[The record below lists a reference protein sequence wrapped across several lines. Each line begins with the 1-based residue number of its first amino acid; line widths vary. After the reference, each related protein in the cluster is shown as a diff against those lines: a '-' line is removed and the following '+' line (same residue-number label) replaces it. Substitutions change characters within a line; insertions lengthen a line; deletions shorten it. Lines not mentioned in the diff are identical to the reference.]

1 MRIGILSTSS
11 LVLAGLTALAL
22 GAASPA
28 AAEDLTVVSWG
39 GSYQASQRE
48 AFFKPFAKD
57 TGNKILEEEYNGEIA
72 KVRAMVETGNVSWDV
87 VDLDT
92 RSALAACAE
101 GIIETIDWGKLGLD
115 KSKFIGGDVN
125 ECGVPNILYSW
136 VLAYDKDKTPNGPTS
151 SADIFDLQKFPG
163 KRGLQKA
170 AIVNLEWALLADG
183 VALADVYKV
192 LATKEGVD
200 RAFKKLDTIKGQVVW
215 WEAGAQPPQL
225 LADGEVVMTTGWNGR
240 FFNAV
245 RDDHKNFGI
254 VWDHQGMDWDWWTMP
269 KGGPKVDL
277 AYEFIS
283 YASQPMAMANQTKW
297 ISYGPANKDAVPN
310 IEAATLPD
318 LPTAPDN
325 MGTALLLD
333 PQFWADHN
341 EELNERFNA
350 WLAQ

>member
-1 MRIGILSTSS
+1 MRIGILSTGS

-22 GAASPA
+22 GAARPA

-57 TGNKILEEEYNGEIA
+57 TGNKVLEEEYNGEIA

-163 KRGLQKA
+163 KRGLRSRTCTRSWRPRKA
-170 AIVNLEWALLADG
+170 SIAPSRSS
-183 VALADVYKV
+183 
-192 LATKEGVD
+192 TRS
-200 RAFKKLDTIKGQVVW
+200 RAVSC
-215 WEAGAQPPQL
+215 
-225 LADGEVVMTTGWNGR
+225 
-240 FFNAV
+240 
-245 RDDHKNFGI
+245 
-254 VWDHQGMDWDWWTMP
+254 
-269 KGGPKVDL
+269 GGK
-277 AYEFIS
+277 
-283 YASQPMAMANQTKW
+283 
-297 ISYGPANKDAVPN
+297 PAPSRRSCS
-310 IEAATLPD
+310 
-318 LPTAPDN
+318 PTAK
-325 MGTALLLD
+325 
-333 PQFWADHN
+333 WS
-341 EELNERFNA
+341 
-350 WLAQ
+350 